1 MKRFLGLMAVSVLLL
16 AGTAGSMAQSRYGVI
31 GGVTFSTSRI
41 SDLNRASMTQ
51 WHGGFTYKLDLPLGF
66 SLQPSL
72 IYNAKG
78 AKMKGQDFNIR
89 MSYLEL
95 PVSLQ
100 WGPDLLVFRPFLDV
114 TPYIGYAIGNRM
126 SAAGVE
132 EEGRNKWAGL
142 NRFEYGIGLG
152 IGLEIWR
159 FQVIGRYN
167 WNLGPLSNADAA
179 MQGGFVP
186 FINSAFSQS
195 NFGGFTLSLAILFG
209 GGK

>member
-1 MKRFLGLMAVSVLLL
+1 
-16 AGTAGSMAQSRYGVI
+16 
-31 GGVTFSTSRI
+31 
-41 SDLNRASMTQ
+41 
-51 WHGGFTYKLDLPLGF
+51 
-66 SLQPSL
+66 
-72 IYNAKG
+72 
-78 AKMKGQDFNIR
+78 MKGQDFNIR

-132 EEGRNKWAGL
+132 VEGRNQWAGL

>member
-1 MKRFLGLMAVSVLLL
+1 MAVSVLLL

-72 IYNAKG
+72 VYNAKG

-114 TPYIGYAIGNRM
+114 TPYIGYAISNRM
-126 SAAGVE
+126 SASGVE
-132 EEGRNKWAGL
+132 VEGRNQWAGL

-167 WNLGPLSNADAA
+167 WNLGPPSNADAA